1 MTKVQIDDIVIFDEK
16 PDNYDYTQVGIVQ
29 GTGKGGDD
37 LEYVHVG
44 LIPRAGTKDNVAREI
59 LFFQEDEGSIN
70 GMLSWDVHGN
80 WKIDSVWRPD

>member
-1 MTKVQIDDIVIFDEK
+1 MVKVQIGDIVVFDEK
-16 PDNYDYTQVGIVQ
+16 PDNFDYTQVGIVQ
-29 GTGKGGDD
+29 GTGKG
-37 LEYVHVG
+37 YVHVG
-44 LIPRAGTKDNVAREI
+44 LIPRMGTKDNVAREI